1 MGAAGSGLQREE
13 DEPMNGQVHSVL
25 FLGKAND
32 VHAARA
38 ADFCRL
44 NFAQVS
50 AHVGK
55 WDEPLPGAA
64 RAWNG
69 DCIISYLARW
79 IIPADLLGR
88 AKTAINFHPGPPA
101 YPGYGCNNFAI
112 YEDAREYG
120 VTCHHMVSRVDTGA
134 IIAVRRFPVF
144 AADNAGTL
152 LARAYD
158 YQLALFYD
166 IVGRML
172 CGESLPV
179 APERWTREPFT
190 RRQFREL
197 ERVTPDMTQEE
208 IARRKRATAVGALQK
223 P

>member
-1 MGAAGSGLQREE
+1 
-13 DEPMNGQVHSVL
+13 MNAQVHSVL

-32 VHAARA
+32 AHTAKA

-44 NFAQVS
+44 NFAEVS
-50 AHVGK
+50 AHVGA
-55 WDEPLPGAA
+55 WGEPLPREASG
-64 RAWNG
+64 WSG

-79 IIPADLLGR
+79 IVPEDLLKR
-88 AKTAINFHPGPPA
+88 AKIAINFHPGPPA

-120 VTCHHMVSRVDTGA
+120 VTCHHMAARVDRGP
-134 IIAVRRFPVF
+134 IIAVTRFPVF
-144 AADNAGTL
+144 ASDNAGTL

-166 IVGRML
+166 IVGRMSR
-172 CGESLPV
+172 GESLP
-179 APERWTREPFT
+179 AASEKWTREPFT
-190 RRQFREL
+190 RKQFREL
-197 ERVTPDMTQEE
+197 ERMTPDMTREE
-208 IARRKRATAVGALQK
+208 IARRKRATDVGALNR